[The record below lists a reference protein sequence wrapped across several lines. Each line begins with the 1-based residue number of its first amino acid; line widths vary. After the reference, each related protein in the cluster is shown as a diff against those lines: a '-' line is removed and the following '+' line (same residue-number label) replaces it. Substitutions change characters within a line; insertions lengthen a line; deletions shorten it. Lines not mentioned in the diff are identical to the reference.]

1 MTYILLSCK
10 FDTYVF
16 MNQVSKL
23 KKNERSDLFYFKT
36 LFFLYQSE
44 KISLLKDTDA
54 AKFEEVNKVKL
65 YILQIIFQRKVG
77 YYLYQKKLLLRLVSV
92 FVCLFVCFFEKGLT
106 DFDWFICTTLSN
118 PFLLS
123 PWMQSLLPCLK
134 KRCRT
139 YLKIFQTV
147 KFKFL

>member
-1 MTYILLSCK
+1 
-10 FDTYVF
+10 

-23 KKNERSDLFYFKT
+23 KKNERNDLFYFKT

-77 YYLYQKKLLLRLVSV
+77 CYLYQKKLLLRLVSV
-92 FVCLFVCFFEKGLT
+92 FVCLFVCFFEKGSA
-106 DFDWFICTTLSN
+106 DFD
-118 PFLLS
+118 
-123 PWMQSLLPCLK
+123 
-134 KRCRT
+134 
-139 YLKIFQTV
+139 
-147 KFKFL
+147 